1 CVRYMVS
8 AGRLDVW

>member
-8 AGRLDVW
+8 GGRLDVW

>member
-1 CVRYMVS
+1 CVRYMGS